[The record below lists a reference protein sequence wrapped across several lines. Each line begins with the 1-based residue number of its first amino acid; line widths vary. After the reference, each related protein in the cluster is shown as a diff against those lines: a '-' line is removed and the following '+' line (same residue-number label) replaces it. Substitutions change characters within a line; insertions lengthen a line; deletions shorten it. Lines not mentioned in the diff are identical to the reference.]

1 MVTHHTPY
9 RECQNPG
16 AVVKKVIDRVYPKDL
31 ERVLDPEVKNFI
43 KLCLE
48 DEETRPTSS
57 EVLKHEFL

>member
-43 KLCLE
+43 
-48 DEETRPTSS
+48 
-57 EVLKHEFL
+57 